1 MKNLNNRAPTIHS
14 RFWLLALNIFMVIMI
29 SSCSS
34 SSDSPPA
41 FTPQNTLDGK
51 ILVLGSRVHETSND
65 LEIYVTGTD
74 LNGDP
79 LTVAQLE
86 GVTVNVGVDSY
97 VIADPELTV
106 ATVTGGGENILSLS
120 LVTDW
125 SNSTNGEL
133 AFVEGIFKQFLDK
146 LPPLVYE
153 AQVVTFSD
161 EHKIQEDWSTNLTD
175 LKTAVGAIHD
185 PRNRTALYDSM
196 GAALEGGTDLDSLVH
211 DGVTDQCRPAH
222 VMVVFTDG
230 DDNESSGYTDT
241 GLASI
246 ANLDKT
252 VVIMLGT
259 SDAKA
264 DVLTTLAG
272 DYGAVVQVVDPSGL
286 PIEVANWALS
296 LSEMV
301 KITLDQAVD
310 VTGKAVSISLGSQ
323 TAEANPNTHCF

>member
-14 RFWLLALNIFMVIMI
+14 RFWLLALNIFMMIMI

-34 SSDSPPA
+34 SSDSPPG

-51 ILVLGSRVHETSND
+51 ILVLGSRVHNISTN

-74 LNGDP
+74 LDGTP
-79 LTVAQLE
+79 MTAAQLE
-86 GVTVNVGVDSY
+86 GVTVTVGADSY
-97 VIADPELTV
+97 VITDPELTIAPV
-106 ATVTGGGENILSLS
+106 SGAEDILSLS

-133 AFVEGIFKQFLDK
+133 AFVEGIFKEFLDK
-146 LPPLVYE
+146 LPPLMYE
-153 AQVVTFSD
+153 AQVMTFSD
-161 EHKIQEDWSTNLTD
+161 EHKVQEDWSTVVAD
-175 LKTAVGAIHD
+175 LKTAVGVEHV

-196 GAALEGGTDLDSLVH
+196 GAALEGGTDLDSLIH

-222 VMVVFTDG
+222 MLVVFTDG
-230 DDNESSGYTDT
+230 DDNESSVYTDT
-241 GLASI
+241 GLAAI

-272 DYGAVVQVVDPSGL
+272 DYGAVVQVAGPAGL
-286 PIEVANWALS
+286 PNEVSNWALS
-296 LSEMV
+296 LTEMV
-301 KITLDQAVD
+301 KLTLAVN
-310 VTGKAVSISLGSQ
+310 VTGKAVSVSLGSQ
-323 TAEANPNTHCF
+323 TADANPNTHCF